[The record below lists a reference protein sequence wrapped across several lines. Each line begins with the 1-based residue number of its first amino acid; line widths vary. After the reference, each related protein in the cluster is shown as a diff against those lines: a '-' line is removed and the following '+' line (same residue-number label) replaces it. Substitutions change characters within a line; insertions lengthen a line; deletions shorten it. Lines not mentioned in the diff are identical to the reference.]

1 MIANRRKMK
10 LRLAGMKIS
19 LRIPDDLNTSLTM
32 GKHNLRPAWFSAYF
46 TTVIVLKRKYSE
58 TMNEALSTQQIEN
71 EALTTRKRSIT
82 RRK

>member
-1 MIANRRKMK
+1 MK

-19 LRIPDDLNTSLTM
+19 LRIPDDLNPSLTV
-32 GKHNLRPAWFSAYF
+32 GKHNLKPECFSVYF
-46 TTVIVLKRKYSE
+46 TTVVVLKTKHSE

-82 RRK
+82 SRK